1 MGYHTFWLLAVGVY
15 AALLGVYFK
24 VVRRY
29 LK

>member
-1 MGYHTFWLLAVGVY
+1 MSYDTFWLVTVAVY

>member
-1 MGYHTFWLLAVGVY
+1 MSYHTFWLVTVVVCAV
-15 AALLGVYFK
+15 LLGVYFK

>member
-1 MGYHTFWLLAVGVY
+1 MSYDTFWLVTVAGY